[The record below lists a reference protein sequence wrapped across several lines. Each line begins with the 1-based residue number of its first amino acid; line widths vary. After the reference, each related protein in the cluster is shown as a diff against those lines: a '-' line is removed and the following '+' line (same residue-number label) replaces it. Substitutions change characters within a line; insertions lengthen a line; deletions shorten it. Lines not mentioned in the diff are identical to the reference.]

1 MKTRAAWGRNK
12 ERGTIR
18 FKRIGAR
25 PQDVL
30 LLQWVDRNVVSILS
44 TYHSANDYDF
54 CKRNVKENGS
64 HKKVDVVRPQCVSDY
79 NQDMNGVDLSDQMY
93 QMYSVQY
100 RTRQFWKTLF
110 FHFVDIAVWNAFV
123 FWSEL
128 KNPPADAKMPK
139 NYTYLDF
146 KIDLVKQL
154 ANTDQKSICDSIS
167 AQPYAPLERKPNDID
182 TFTSEATSHAVSRAT
197 RRVSKDR
204 EGFTKNQ
211 EWERRLQAGHLPVK
225 LDKARMCKVCSV
237 LLAAH
242 GTESTKRPKRST
254 FACIVCDI
262 PLCIGERNC
271 FLLFHSLEFEQHK
284 DIFFVHCRH
293 T

>member
-1 MKTRAAWGRNK
+1 
-12 ERGTIR
+12 
-18 FKRIGAR
+18 
-25 PQDVL
+25 
-30 LLQWVDRNVVSILS
+30 
-44 TYHSANDYDF
+44 
-54 CKRNVKENGS
+54 
-64 HKKVDVVRPQCVSDY
+64 
-79 NQDMNGVDLSDQMY
+79 
-93 QMYSVQY
+93 
-100 RTRQFWKTLF
+100 
-110 FHFVDIAVWNAFV
+110 
-123 FWSEL
+123 
-128 KNPPADAKMPK
+128 MPK

-167 AQPYAPLERKPNDID
+167 AQPYAPLERKTNDID
-182 TFTSEATSHAVSRAT
+182 TFTSEATSHAVSRAA

-204 EGFTKNQ
+204 EGFTNNQ
-211 EWERRLQAGHLPVK
+211 EWERWLQAGHLPVK

-242 GTESTKRPKRST
+242 GTESTKRPQRST

-271 FLLFHSLEFEQHK
+271 FLLFHSVDFEQYK
-284 DIFFVHCRH
+284 DIFFVHCHH